1 MFFFFCDRMLW
12 LVTILFFT
20 FAAVENQATDRI
32 VLVTRFMTQLGDL
45 LERDDLRLFPVEN
58 QNSHQRKAE
67 DEIWKTFDDDDDDD
81 EGVLLRTLT
90 AHIPCRWFLNISWI
104 TYFLDFT

>member
-32 VLVTRFMTQLGDL
+32 VLVTRFMTQLGNL
-45 LERDDLRLFPVEN
+45 LEREDLRLFPVEN
-58 QNSHQRKAE
+58 QNSRQRK

-81 EGVLLRTLT
+81 EGVLL
-90 AHIPCRWFLNISWI
+90 
-104 TYFLDFT
+104 

>member
-1 MFFFFCDRMLW
+1 MLW

-45 LERDDLRLFPVEN
+45 LEREDLRLFPVEN
-58 QNSHQRKAE
+58 QNSHQRKDE

-90 AHIPCRWFLNISWI
+90 AHIPCRCFLNI
-104 TYFLDFT
+104 FP